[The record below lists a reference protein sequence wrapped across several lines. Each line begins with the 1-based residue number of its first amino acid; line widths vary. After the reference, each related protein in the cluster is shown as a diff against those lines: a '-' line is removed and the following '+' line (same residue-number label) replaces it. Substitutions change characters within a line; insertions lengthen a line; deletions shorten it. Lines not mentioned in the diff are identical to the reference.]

1 MYEEH
6 KKNDAKVTNRP
17 ISSYY
22 HNYNNSN
29 PGGSEKKIE
38 GNTKKSVESPIETKH
53 KPQSAQIHSGSSSSQ
68 NLPQKTFD
76 ELLKELND
84 FLIKNKISKKNCIE
98 NDNIFYSFEDF
109 RQMLQ
114 SIHFNIAGSY
124 MKILFNN
131 GEEEEEEKKD
141 NKEDFLHMKS
151 FTKKLKF
158 YKLKDVAND
167 SKLLSDPGSV
177 SESVVSNSINSKI
190 CDNSVYEIKYLNEE
204 FSRFNKEINN
214 ILRSD
219 YRNEHAANKNR
230 LGSKKRVQTAKPKT
244 TKIVIESTNKE
255 SSQSVNSLFPTKS
268 LNQTISSIKNEEEQN
283 KETAK
288 SKKYNPNKIINQRI
302 KEKMKEEEN
311 IKNAF
316 MKKDKAFIKECIIK
330 SVECNKI
337 CEELKIP
344 KFYEIGYNKSGM
356 VGCFITDEDKK
367 CEFITLKAFV
377 VQSRRLSKAYS
388 QKDIEKRYAIKEK
401 EEDDKKK
408 KDDVAIVDQRKNEK
422 NERLKEI
429 KDVLIE
435 TVRLKTK
442 LKNQLN
448 SLEKKIKVS
457 EKVVIEHLIKA
468 GIDIPGV
475 YKDPKS
481 QEGNK
486 SKSDIKKNTS
496 SNVNNIHN

>member
-6 KKNDAKVTNRP
+6 KKNDVKATNRP
-17 ISSYY
+17 ISSYHHY
-22 HNYNNSN
+22 HNNNN
-29 PGGSEKKIE
+29 PGGSEKKNE
-38 GNTKKSVESPIETKH
+38 GSEKKSVDSPQETKH

-84 FLIKNKISKKNCIE
+84 FLVKNKISKKNFIE
-98 NDNIFYSFEDF
+98 DDNIFYSFDDF

-114 SIHFNIAGSY
+114 GIHYNIAGSY

-131 GEEEEEEKKD
+131 GEKEDEEKKD
-141 NKEDFLHMKS
+141 NNDDFLHMKS

-177 SESVVSNSINSKI
+177 SDSIFTNSSNGKS
-190 CDNSVYEIKYLNEE
+190 CVNSVYEIQYLNEE

-219 YRNEHAANKNR
+219 YRSELASNKHRMSN
-230 LGSKKRVQTAKPKT
+230 KKRVQTAKPKT
-244 TKIVIESTNKE
+244 TKIVIESADKKPT
-255 SSQSVNSLFPTKS
+255 QSINSLFPTKS
-268 LNQTISSIKNEEEQN
+268 LNQTLSSTKIQEDQN

-288 SKKYNPNKIINQRI
+288 SKKYNANKIINQRT
-302 KEKMKEEEN
+302 KEKLKEEEN

-316 MKKDKAFIKECIIK
+316 MKKDKAFIKDCVIK
-330 SVECNKI
+330 SVECNKM

-367 CEFITLKAFV
+367 CEFITLKAFI
-377 VQSRRLSKAYS
+377 VQWRRLSKAYF
-388 QKDIEKRYAIKEK
+388 QKDIEERYAIKEK
-401 EEDDKKK
+401 EDDKKK
-408 KDDVAIVDQRKNEK
+408 KDDVAIVNQRKNEK
-422 NERLKEI
+422 NERLKEV
-429 KDVLIE
+429 KEVLIE

-442 LKNQLN
+442 LKNQLDN
-448 SLEKKIKVS
+448 LEKKIKVS

-475 YKDPKS
+475 YQDPKA

-486 SKSDIKKNTS
+486 TKSDTEKNTS
-496 SNVNNIHN
+496 SNVNTINN